1 MKNNEYHL
9 VTKWEVNSTAEE
21 VYEILSDTTG
31 LSRWW
36 PSVYLNVEQI
46 SPGDDNGIGKQARLL
61 TKGWLPYT
69 LSWEFEVIE
78 ARKPFGLTIAARGD
92 LNGRGTW
99 KFEQDG
105 DRVNIT
111 YDWFILADKP
121 LLNYLS
127 FVLKPVFS
135 ANHRWAMKKG
145 EQSLKL
151 EIARRHANT
160 PQESATIPDPP
171 GPVRGLPVLI
181 LTAVIL
187 ILALLWRI

>member
-9 VTKWEVNSTAEE
+9 VTKWEVNSAAEE

-46 SPGDDNGIGKQARLL
+46 SPGDYNGTGKQARLL